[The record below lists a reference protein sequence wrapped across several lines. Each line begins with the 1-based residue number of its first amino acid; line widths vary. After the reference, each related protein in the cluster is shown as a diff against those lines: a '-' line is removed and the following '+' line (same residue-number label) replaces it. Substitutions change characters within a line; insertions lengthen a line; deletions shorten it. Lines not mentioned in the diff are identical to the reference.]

1 MLCRLCISQ
10 LMISLM
16 YVFSRITG
24 VSAHIPFLYLRV
36 VGVCVCGTVN
46 TVGHQSDF
54 NKIAALPGIGAVGVN
69 LNFSPLT
76 TPSRNNSLYSD

>member
-1 MLCRLCISQ
+1 MLSRLCISQ

-36 VGVCVCGTVN
+36 AGVCVGPFTLLGTKV
-46 TVGHQSDF
+46 
-54 NKIAALPGIGAVGVN
+54 I
-69 LNFSPLT
+69 LT
-76 TPSRNNSLYSD
+76 K